1 MSDQRPES
9 PNETGRENDIFAAP
23 PAKSAGMPVS
33 VWVTAGV
40 VVLAIVVGLV
50 LAGRHRAPAVK
61 GVQPLDAYAADLQL
75 TQLQMSESTS
85 ISGGKSTFVD
95 GHIRNVGSATVTGIT
110 VQVLFHN
117 EEQMPPQIETLPM
130 SLVRTHEPYV
140 DIEPVS
146 AAPLGPGDERE
157 FRLIFESIPGNWN
170 MQMPEIHIIHV
181 QKK

>member
-1 MSDQRPES
+1 
-9 PNETGRENDIFAAP
+9 
-23 PAKSAGMPVS
+23 
-33 VWVTAGV
+33 
-40 VVLAIVVGLV
+40 
-50 LAGRHRAPAVK
+50 
-61 GVQPLDAYAADLQL
+61 
-75 TQLQMSESTS
+75 
-85 ISGGKSTFVD
+85 
-95 GHIRNVGSATVTGIT
+95 VTGIT